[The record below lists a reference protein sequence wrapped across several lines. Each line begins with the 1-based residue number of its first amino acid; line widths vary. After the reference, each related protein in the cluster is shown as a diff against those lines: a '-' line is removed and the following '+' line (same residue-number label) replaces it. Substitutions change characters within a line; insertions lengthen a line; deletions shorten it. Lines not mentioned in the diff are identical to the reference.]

1 LLSRTTQDTV
11 EKAHPQQPPLT
22 WAAT

>member
-1 LLSRTTQDTV
+1 LSRTTQDTV